1 MNIFKYIKAY
11 FAVIVVVGT
20 IAWAVFSIAT
30 RQVKQ
35 IAPGIKVIRIA
46 HWQLESGVRDG
57 IDEMARQ
64 YEILHPDVK
73 IVQEGIPESVYGQWV
88 TTQLMGGT
96 APDLMEEGLGLNGL
110 LWTSY
115 YNRYFLP
122 LNSYVTKAN
131 PYNKGTNLEGVPFRM
146 TIEDGMKNAYNEN
159 IQQFVGIQLS
169 QFSMRLFYNKDL
181 LKKLT
186 GLDESPKEYRGFLA
200 ACKKIKSQKNSK
212 GQVYI
217 PIASSRYHF
226 PTWEGFLFDMVTPP
240 ILDRAD
246 FNRDGTVGMEEYF
259 AGFKT
264 GLLTPDYPAFKA
276 RFQMMREVADNF
288 QPGWTGLGRDE
299 AVFLFAQQRAVF
311 ISTGTWDYMSLKEQ
325 AKGKFNVGVVDFPLP
340 TQDDPVYG
348 RFIRGPRY
356 ETVYVGF
363 QFGVTRTSKYPDI
376 AIDFMLFMA
385 SQKKNEELNNI
396 IGWIPGTKGAKLD
409 ADRAQFKPHLYG
421 CYGVFNT
428 GTFQLG
434 GNTTIK
440 WMQDYSAY
448 QVGKYNYK
456 QMINSFLPFY
466 LREGLKD
473 QSEQQRDGTRGLRQN
488 EQLLAGIRAKG
499 FYGEGETAAS
509 AQAKYIFI
517 LTGRQIVNDITRAQL
532 LKTIEDGP
540 LYVKK
545 EGPYEYSKDV
555 LNKIR
560 EHLKK
565 K

>member
-1 MNIFKYIKAY
+1 MNIFKFIKTY
-11 FAVIVVVGT
+11 FAIFVVVGT

-35 IAPGIKVIRIA
+35 IAPGLKVIRIA
-46 HWQLESGVRDG
+46 HWQLEAGVRDG

-64 YEILHPDVK
+64 YEKLHPDVM

-96 APDLMEEGLGLNGL
+96 APDLMEEGLGLNSL

-122 LNSYVTKAN
+122 LNSYVGKPN
-131 PYNKGTNLEGVPFRM
+131 PYNKGTDLEGIPLRM

-169 QFSMRLFYNKDL
+169 QFSQRIFYNKDL

-186 GLDESPKEYRGFLA
+186 GLDESPKEYRGFLDI
-200 ACKKIKSQKNSK
+200 CKKIKSQKNSK

-226 PTWEGFLFDMVTPP
+226 PTWEGFLFDLVTPP

-259 AGFKT
+259 AAFKT

-299 AVFLFAQQRAVF
+299 AVFLFAQQRAVY

-340 TQDDPVYG
+340 TQNDPVYG

-356 ETVYVGF
+356 ETVAVGF

-396 IGWIPGTKGAKLD
+396 IGWIPGTKGAKMD
-409 ADRAQFKPHLYG
+409 ADRAQFKPHFFG
-421 CYGVFNT
+421 CYGVFNS

-440 WMQDYSAY
+440 WLQDYSAY
-448 QVGKYNYK
+448 QVGKFNYK
-456 QMINSFLPFY
+456 QMIDSFLPFY
-466 LREGLKD
+466 LKEGLKD
-473 QSEQQRDGTRGLRQN
+473 QSEQQRDGMRGLKQN

-509 AQAKYIFI
+509 ARAKYIFI
-517 LTGRQIVNDITRAQL
+517 LTGRQIVNDISRAQL

-540 LYVKK
+540 LYAKK
-545 EGPYEYSKDV
+545 EGPYEYSKDD
-555 LNKIR
+555 LNR
-560 EHLKK
+560 VRDHLKK